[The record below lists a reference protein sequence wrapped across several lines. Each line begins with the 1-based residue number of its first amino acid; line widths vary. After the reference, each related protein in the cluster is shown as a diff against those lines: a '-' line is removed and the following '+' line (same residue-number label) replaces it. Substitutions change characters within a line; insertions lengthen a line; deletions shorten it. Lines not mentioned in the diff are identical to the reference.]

1 MGSFDLAST
10 PDAAEVYLNGQAVG
24 TTPLKL
30 EKVPAGIVHTLRLRR
45 SGFYDHTVLA
55 DVEADKESRLH
66 VRMAPAVGE
75 RAMATVLVETNPIG
89 ATVGV
94 VEDAAE
100 KAQGRT
106 TARDG
111 VLVNARID
119 HPLHLRATLDRHSPA
134 VADLDVKDP
143 AYTLYLRLAPPVV
156 HYGTLSVSG
165 TKGLTVYVG
174 PEEVG
179 TVPFKDV
186 RLKAG
191 DHEMVIV
198 DNKTGKRFEGRL
210 TIEKDKN
217 ATRKATSDEAQ
228 VRVE

>member
-1 MGSFDLAST
+1 M
-10 PDAAEVYLNGQAVG
+10 
-24 TTPLKL
+24 
-30 EKVPAGIVHTLRLRR
+30 HTLRLRR

-55 DVEADKESRLH
+55 DVEAEKESKLH

-75 RAMATVLVETNPIG
+75 RVMATVLVETNPIG
-89 ATVGV
+89 ATVTL
-94 VEDAAE
+94 VESDGE

-119 HPLHLRATLDRHSPA
+119 HPLHLRASLDRHSPA
-134 VADLDVKDP
+134 LANLDVKDP

-156 HYGTLSVSG
+156 QYGALSVAG

-179 TVPFKDV
+179 KTPVKDARV
-186 RLKAG
+186 KAG
-191 DHEMVIV
+191 EHDLVIV
-198 DNKTGKRFEGRL
+198 DEATGKRFEGKI
-210 TIEKDKN
+210 TIEKDKT
-217 ATRKATSDEAQ
+217 ASRKATSADG
-228 VRVE
+228 RVTVE